1 MLPSELC
8 RNTFS
13 SLWAQSTKVSCD
25 LVCTWSKFCFHLNA
39 TPWLLSSWPQVFL
52 YRNKYWCGTYLYKQP
67 PLSTLICLLIIGHCP
82 LSPFLLIS
90 INFAPHWMLHLD
102 WYLLGHKCFC
112 IGSSKHCRHNG
123 FFWDRSSNRLYSCL
137 CIMPDQLTKHCLEFF
152 ESRANNPD
160 ASAFYFPIKDL
171 WSKWTE

>member
-1 MLPSELC
+1 MPLLDYYLLGHKC
-8 RNTFS
+8 
-13 SLWAQSTKVSCD
+13 
-25 LVCTWSKFCFHLNA
+25 FCIGISIDVVLIQ
-39 TPWLLSSWPQVFL
+39 T
-52 YRNKYWCGTYLYKQP
+52 
-67 PLSTLICLLIIGHCP
+67 LSTLICLLIIGHCP

-102 WYLLGHKCFC
+102 FYLLGHKCFC

-123 FFWDRSSNRLYSCL
+123 FWDRSSNRLYSCL

-160 ASAFYFPIKDL
+160 ASAFSVLLPNQGPLKQMDGIASNEMLIF
-171 WSKWTE
+171 